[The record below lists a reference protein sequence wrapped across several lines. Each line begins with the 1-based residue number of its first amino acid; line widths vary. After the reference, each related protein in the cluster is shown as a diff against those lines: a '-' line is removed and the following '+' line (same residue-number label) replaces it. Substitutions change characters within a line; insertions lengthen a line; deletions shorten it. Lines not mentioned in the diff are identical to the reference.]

1 VVERDVTPV
10 YIRAI
15 WTAVGAIILLW
26 FLAKF
31 TGTFILFFFALVL
44 AIAMNGPVAKLERRR
59 VPRWAGTALVCLG
72 VVAVAALLIW
82 LVVPRLTEQL
92 TVLAQNL
99 PTYAQNLSR
108 EISGW
113 FAGYP
118 SVQQRLQLNG
128 ATAAAQLPS
137 AMDVVSRVGRVSL
150 SLLELIF
157 ALVVLASAVVYLLV
171 DPKPLLRGYVLA
183 LPEPLRDAGVR
194 AFARASRMVV
204 GWMWSNI
211 VVGAVEAVAAS
222 IFLSLMHV
230 PGALVWGAFA
240 FFAEL
245 VPRIGGYIMAT
256 PPVLVALSV
265 DPVLAIWVALFY
277 LVLNEA
283 AGNLIAPVVRGSTM
297 EIHPVVVLF
306 YTIAMATAFG
316 LVGALIATPLAAFVK
331 AYYDEFYLAR
341 RAPPEH
347 LEASVTTMLE
357 RAPERH

>member
-1 VVERDVTPV
+1 MVEREAAPTYV
-10 YIRAI
+10 RAI

-26 FLAKF
+26 FLFKF

-44 AIAMNGPVAKLERRR
+44 AISMNGPVVALERRR
-59 VPRWAGTALVCLG
+59 VPRMAGTLIVCA
-72 VVAVAALLIW
+72 VVLAVIALLVW
-82 LVVPRLTEQL
+82 LVVPRLSERL
-92 TVLAQNL
+92 TALATSL
-99 PTYAQNLSR
+99 PTYAANLSR
-108 EISGW
+108 EVSSW
-113 FAGYP
+113 FQGYP
-118 SVQQRLQLNG
+118 AVQQKLQLN
-128 ATAAAQLPS
+128 ATGAAAQLPS
-137 AMDVVSRVGRVSL
+137 ALDVVSRVGRVSL
-150 SLLELIF
+150 SLLELVF
-157 ALVVLASAVVYLLV
+157 VLVVVASAVVYLLV

-183 LPEPLRDAGVR
+183 LPEHLRDAGVR
-194 AFARASRMVV
+194 AFTRASRMVV

-222 IFLSLMHV
+222 IFLSLLHV

-265 DPVLAIWVALFY
+265 DPLLALWVALFY
-277 LVLNEA
+277 LVLNET
-283 AGNLIAPVVRGSTM
+283 AGNLLAPVVRGSTM
-297 EIHPVVVLF
+297 EIHPVVILF
-306 YTIAMATAFG
+306 YTIAMASAFG

-347 LEASVTTMLE
+347 LEAAVTTMLE
-357 RAPERH
+357 RAPERR